1 MDTSAF
7 DLIDESLSAPDPGEA
22 LNKLA
27 DDLADRGDFRGTLDA
42 ILLRARVDLGLP
54 LVRPG
59 SLTDLPE
66 PTRTEYEDRYVEAIR
81 KVGGLILRSGEIA
94 AAWNY
99 FRAIGEKEPVV
110 AAIEAFETT
119 GIDDDRL
126 GEVIEVAL
134 GQGVHPLRG
143 FDLILDH
150 HGTCSA
156 LTAFDSLP
164 PDEPTRRQAATRLTR
179 RLHRDLR
186 ANLGAELARRGE
198 PIPSPEAPIRDWLEG
213 RGWLFGDDSYHL
225 DISHL
230 AMVVR
235 LSPLLTD
242 SEAIHLAIDL
252 TDYGRKLSDRLQ
264 AEGEPPFDDF
274 HADHG
279 IYLRALRNEATD
291 AAIDHFR
298 SKLSPPDPSDREGPI
313 KAQTLVRLLDR
324 LGRTEQAFEL
334 AAHHLAHLPD
344 GALGEPTLL
353 HLGQTL
359 GLLDRLAA
367 IARAA
372 GDPVRYA
379 AIRLEQKRNLGHG

>member
-1 MDTSAF
+1 MDNPAF
-7 DLIDESLSAPDPGEA
+7 DQIDQSLTARDPGEA
-22 LNKLA
+22 LDRLA
-27 DDLADRGDFRGTLDA
+27 DALADRGDFRGTLDA
-42 ILLRARVDLGLP
+42 MLLRARVDLGLP

-59 SLTDLPE
+59 ALTDLPE
-66 PTRTEYEDRYVEAIR
+66 PTRTNYEDRYVEAIR
-81 KVGGLILRSGEIA
+81 EVGGLILGAGEIA

-99 FRAIGEKEPVV
+99 FRAIGEKELVV
-110 AAIEAFETT
+110 AAIDQFTTT

-164 PDEPTRRQAATRLTR
+164 PDEPIRRQAATRLAR
-179 RLHRDLR
+179 RLHRDLL
-186 ANLGAELARRGE
+186 ANLEAELTRRGE
-198 PIPSPEAPIRDWLEG
+198 PIPSPEAPIQDWLEG
-213 RGWLFGDDSYHL
+213 RDWLFGDNSYHL
-225 DISHL
+225 DVSHL

-242 SEAIHLAIDL
+242 SEALRLAIGL

-279 IYLRALRNEATD
+279 IYLRALLGESAD
-291 AAIDHFR
+291 AAIKHFQ
-298 SKLSPPDPSDREGPI
+298 SKLTPPDPSDREAPI

-324 LGRTEQAFEL
+324 LGRTEDAFEL
-334 AAHHLAHLPD
+334 AAHHLGHLPD
-344 GALGEPTLL
+344 GALGEPTLF

-359 GLLDRLAA
+359 GHLDRLAT
-367 IARAA
+367 IARAT

-379 AIRLEQKRNLGHG
+379 AIRLEQKKLSRG